1 MKQNDNRIFRK
12 EDLDWKTLET
22 IGIHKEELEKSGD
35 MELLLQ
41 GEETETVPLKIRTP
55 ALRLT
60 MDATLRI
67 THLYQDHGGDGRK
80 AGNGNQRDQSRSGK
94 RSRRIIPAPYRQN
107 QKYTQF
113 PRTGFIAKVRGTSNE
128 RRS

>member
-1 MKQNDNRIFRK
+1 MKQNTNQIFK
-12 EDLDWKTLET
+12 AEDLDWKELET

-60 MDATLRI
+60 MDATLKL
-67 THLYQDHGGDGRK
+67 TAGTDGK
-80 AGNGNQRDQSRSGK
+80 PVMEIYGLSPEAEE
-94 RSRRIIPAPYRQN
+94 A
-107 QKYTQF
+107 
-113 PRTGFIAKVRGTSNE
+113 TGE
-128 RRS
+128 

>member
-55 ALRLT
+55 ALRIT

-67 THLYQDHGGDGRK
+67 TVGTDGK

-113 PRTGFIAKVRGTSNE
+113 PRTGFIAKVRGTSNG

>member
-1 MKQNDNRIFRK
+1 MKQNDNQIIRNEELHWK
-12 EDLDWKTLET
+12 ELET

-67 THLYQDHGGDGRK
+67 TVGTDGKPVMEINGISPEAKSEAGG
-80 AGNGNQRDQSRSGK
+80 
-94 RSRRIIPAPYRQN
+94 
-107 QKYTQF
+107 
-113 PRTGFIAKVRGTSNE
+113 
-128 RRS
+128 

>member
-1 MKQNDNRIFRK
+1 MKQNDNQIFRK
-12 EDLDWKTLET
+12 EELDWKELET

-67 THLYQDHGGDGRK
+67 TVGTDGKPVMEINGISPEAKSEAGG
-80 AGNGNQRDQSRSGK
+80 
-94 RSRRIIPAPYRQN
+94 
-107 QKYTQF
+107 
-113 PRTGFIAKVRGTSNE
+113 
-128 RRS
+128 

>member
-35 MELLLQ
+35 ME
-41 GEETETVPLKIRTP
+41 TVPLKIRTP

-67 THLYQDHGGDGRK
+67 TVGTDGKPVMEINGISPEAESEAGG
-80 AGNGNQRDQSRSGK
+80 
-94 RSRRIIPAPYRQN
+94 
-107 QKYTQF
+107 
-113 PRTGFIAKVRGTSNE
+113 
-128 RRS
+128 

>member
-1 MKQNDNRIFRK
+1 MNQNDNRIFRK

-41 GEETETVPLKIRTP
+41 GEETETVPLKTVLRTP
-55 ALRLT
+55 LNNGR
-60 MDATLRI
+60 
-67 THLYQDHGGDGRK
+67 HPQDHGGDGRK

>member
-1 MKQNDNRIFRK
+1 MNQNDNRIFRK
-12 EDLDWKTLET
+12 EDIDWKELET

-55 ALRLT
+55 ALSIT

-67 THLYQDHGGDGRK
+67 MVGTDGKPVMEINGISPKAENEAGG
-80 AGNGNQRDQSRSGK
+80 
-94 RSRRIIPAPYRQN
+94 
-107 QKYTQF
+107 
-113 PRTGFIAKVRGTSNE
+113 
-128 RRS
+128 

>member
-22 IGIHKEELEKSGD
+22 IGIHKEELEKAGTWNCSSRGGNGNRPI
-35 MELLLQ
+35 EN
-41 GEETETVPLKIRTP
+41 PYSRTP
-55 ALRLT
+55 LNNGR
-60 MDATLRI
+60 
-67 THLYQDHGGDGRK
+67 HPQDHGGDGRK

>member
-22 IGIHKEELEKSGD
+22 IGIHQRRTGKKRGHGTAPARGGNGNRPIENPYS
-35 MELLLQ
+35 
-41 GEETETVPLKIRTP
+41 RTP
-55 ALRLT
+55 LNNGR
-60 MDATLRI
+60 
-67 THLYQDHGGDGRK
+67 HPQDHGGDGRK

>member
-1 MKQNDNRIFRK
+1 MNQNDNRIFRK
-12 EDLDWKTLET
+12 EDLDWKELET
-22 IGIHKEELEKSGD
+22 IGIHKEELEKKRGH
-35 MELLLQ
+35 
-41 GEETETVPLKIRTP
+41 GTAPAREETETVPLKIRTP

-67 THLYQDHGGDGRK
+67 TVGDGRK

>member
-1 MKQNDNRIFRK
+1 MNQNDNRIFRK
-12 EDLDWKTLET
+12 EDLDWKELET

-41 GEETETVPLKIRTP
+41 GEETETVPLKIRTS

-67 THLYQDHGGDGRK
+67 TVGTDGK
-80 AGNGNQRDQSRSGK
+80 PVMEIN
-94 RSRRIIPAPYRQN
+94 
-107 QKYTQF
+107 
-113 PRTGFIAKVRGTSNE
+113 GTSPE
-128 RRS
+128 AESEAGG

>member
-12 EDLDWKTLET
+12 EDLDWKALET

-55 ALRLT
+55 ALRIT

-67 THLYQDHGGDGRK
+67 TMGTDGK
-80 AGNGNQRDQSRSGK
+80 PVMEINGISSEAESEASG
-94 RSRRIIPAPYRQN
+94 
-107 QKYTQF
+107 
-113 PRTGFIAKVRGTSNE
+113 
-128 RRS
+128 

>member
-60 MDATLRI
+60 MDATLKL
-67 THLYQDHGGDGRK
+67 TVGTDGK
-80 AGNGNQRDQSRSGK
+80 PVMEINGLS
-94 RSRRIIPAPYRQN
+94 PEAEEA
-107 QKYTQF
+107 
-113 PRTGFIAKVRGTSNE
+113 TGE
-128 RRS
+128 

>member
-12 EDLDWKTLET
+12 EDLDWKELET

-41 GEETETVPLKIRTP
+41 GEETETVPLKIRTS

-60 MDATLRI
+60 MDATPTSTPSPVLPS
-67 THLYQDHGGDGRK
+67 
-80 AGNGNQRDQSRSGK
+80 APE
-94 RSRRIIPAPYRQN
+94 IPNRMH
-107 QKYTQF
+107 
-113 PRTGFIAKVRGTSNE
+113 
-128 RRS
+128 